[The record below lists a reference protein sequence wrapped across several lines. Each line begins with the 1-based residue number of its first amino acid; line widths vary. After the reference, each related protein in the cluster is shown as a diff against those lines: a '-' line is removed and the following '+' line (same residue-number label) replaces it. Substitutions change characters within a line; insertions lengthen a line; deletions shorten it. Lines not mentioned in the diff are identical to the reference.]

1 MASTA
6 MRKYQKA
13 EATNKSL
20 RGKISK
26 MRRDFSASKMPNAL
40 YQGGLV
46 IAGGASA
53 GALKA
58 VAGEELAGIDT
69 GVIGGLV
76 TGTAGVALGMPWMIS
91 LGSGMLVPY
100 VHDYVQDTIAGMLE
114 DSNAQQAG
122 PRAVAQ

>member
-1 MASTA
+1 MHGVEGHRPRQRRALAWSMVLTLGA
-6 MRKYQKA
+6 MIA
-13 EATNKSL
+13 E
-20 RGKISK
+20 I
-26 MRRDFSASKMPNAL
+26 
-40 YQGGLV
+40 V
-46 IAGGASA
+46 
-53 GALKA
+53 
-58 VAGEELAGIDT
+58 
-69 GVIGGLV
+69 GGLV

>member
-13 EATNKSL
+13 EATNK
-20 RGKISK
+20 RFCGKLSK
-26 MRRDFSASKMPNAL
+26 IRRDFNASKMPNPL

-46 IAGGASA
+46 IGGGAAA

-100 VHDYVQDTIAGMLE
+100 VHDYVQDTIAGMME
-114 DSNAQQAG
+114 DSNAQQVG
-122 PRAVAQ
+122 PRAVNQ